1 MTMLIHVVGRSDL
14 GVGTGRNA
22 GELDLYALRRAEELR
37 ALAGRLRSSREPAG
51 EGPSPRRPD
60 GRGAVGDAVMS
71 PSPRR
76 PDGRPAPGT
85 EPPAEQAL
93 PEEAVRVVQALLDG
107 VHPDA
112 EEQPAQVTIA
122 HPHEGTPLYK
132 YLKALVQ
139 YGRADIDLLLVAT
152 RKGRGATEPYLR
164 AVHECLSEPGVRAGL
179 RDRTGATLR
188 LREPVLVADLGELE
202 DLMSQ
207 VDHRLT
213 AHRGHVALAF
223 GSGATAFSLSLAGTV
238 AAAQADEWSLIL
250 AGESGPAR
258 IEDMSV
264 TGVTAHH
271 PERGWF
277 LGLGLPT
284 CLEGRVSDD
293 VVKAAVQVAH
303 RAAGDGGCPT
313 SHDLGELLLCDL
325 ARGDQAAGMAAR
337 AWLVAEYRSRRE
349 QYMRDSGEAP
359 EQVTDQ
365 VRQGNRDRMLGRVL
379 GNLEKERSRG
389 RVLLPHDEWLRTK
402 GWLNDIGKHATHELG
417 VIGAGTGSRT
427 SPGTEGGQ
435 EDLEDQVETEV
446 DAGTSPDH
454 ETDPDNGTGLGA
466 GPQSGGYPGAAVSP
480 VDRVADLLSSCGIE
494 RPDWLSWPGGDIAM
508 VCAQSRPQSDHG
520 TGRTRPS
527 PAEQI
532 LHGLPHS
539 EDLAQVRQA
548 TGSGGPF
555 TLHLMLLASQDMG
568 DYAQKERQKIRCLTA
583 RPEDHPAGEGS
594 GPDGLAGRGP
604 GEWPSSQDQGSLTAP
619 AASTWCKRP
628 SGQDQGLAAHWEP
641 ADVRVTPYG
650 TAFSRYKD
658 GRRQMAAFN
667 SLRKGV
673 KDWLSSLDP
682 RPRAVVVYAAGEK
695 QALLAALRVAQEY
708 GAGHGVPVFLVS
720 GTTRPPASSQSP
732 QGREHLTT
740 HQFGLDKD
748 ARQVLIEAAHFCL
761 RRLDL
766 LTAARLLRLG
776 SPEAASLADQA
787 QDLARGLAEPAG
799 ADDIDVYAP
808 RLLSVMC
815 GVARMWPSATK
826 PDARARLMT
835 IVGELI
841 AGSRGDQARVLR
853 KSGVSKLDS
862 WKRAEAADLLS
873 VVVRVRDNTTVT
885 HGSGDKDPFAVAC
898 AITFAGWGRENV
910 PPGNTFE
917 GVDYPRLLKCAVAA
931 VRHEHS
937 VEPDDWAQ
945 RLADLDK
952 KMGQL
957 VIASPPDCAPASTST
972 TPMP

>member
-14 GVGTGRNA
+14 GVGTGWRA
-22 GELDLYALRRAEELR
+22 GKVLRPSELDPYALRRAEKLR

-51 EGPSPRRPD
+51 EDPSPRRPD

-76 PDGRPAPGT
+76 PDARPAPGT

-107 VHPDA
+107 VYPDA
-112 EEQPAQVTIA
+112 EVVEQAAQVTIA

-139 YGRADIDLLLVAT
+139 CGRADIDLLLVAT
-152 RKGRGATEPYLR
+152 REGCGATEPYLR
-164 AVHECLSEPGVRAGL
+164 AVHECLSEPGVCAGL
-179 RDRTGATLR
+179 RGLTGATLR
-188 LREPVLVADLGELE
+188 LREPVLVAGLGELE

-213 AHRGHVALAF
+213 AYRGHVALAF

-284 CLEGRVSDD
+284 CLEGRVDDD
-293 VVKAAVQVAH
+293 VVKAAVQVAR
-303 RAAGDGGCPT
+303 RAAGGGGCPT

-337 AWLVAEYRSRRE
+337 AWLVAEYRRRRE
-349 QYMRDSGEAP
+349 QYLRDSGEAP

-379 GNLEKERSRG
+379 GGLEKERSRG

-402 GWLNDIGKHATHELG
+402 GWLNDIGKRATHELG

-427 SPGTEGGQ
+427 SPCTEGGQ
-435 EDLEDQVETEV
+435 EDLKDQAEAGV
-446 DAGTSPDH
+446 DAGTSPDY
-454 ETDPDNGTGLGA
+454 ETDPDNGTGPDNGTDLGA
-466 GPQSGGYPGAAVSP
+466 GPQSGGYPGVVVSP

-508 VCAQSRPQSDHG
+508 VCAQSRPQSDRG

-548 TGSGGPF
+548 TGSDGPF
-555 TLHLMLLASQDMG
+555 TLHLMLLASQDME
-568 DYAQKERQKIRCLTA
+568 DYAQKERQKIRRLTA
-583 RPEDHPAGEGS
+583 RPEDHPAGEGA
-594 GPDGLAGRGP
+594 GPGGLAGRGP
-604 GEWPSSQDQGSLTAP
+604 GRWPSS
-619 AASTWCKRP
+619 
-628 SGQDQGLAAHWEP
+628 QDQGLAAHWEP
-641 ADVRVTPYG
+641 ADVRVIPYG
-650 TAFSRYKD
+650 TAFSRYED
-658 GRRQMAAFN
+658 ASCQMTAFK
-667 SLRKGV
+667 SLREGV
-673 KDWLSSLDP
+673 KDWLDSLDP

-708 GAGHGVPVFLVS
+708 GAEHGVPVFLVS
-720 GTTRPPASSQSP
+720 GTTRPPASSQSL

-748 ARQVLIEAAHFCL
+748 ARQVLVEAAHFCL

-815 GVARMWPSATK
+815 GVARMWPSVTK

-841 AGSRGDQARVLR
+841 AGSRGDQARVLQ
-853 KSGVSKLDS
+853 KSNVDNLES

-898 AITFAGWGRENV
+898 AITFAGWGRGNV

-931 VRHEHS
+931 VRHEHG

-957 VIASPPDCAPASTST
+957 VSASPPDCAASTST

>member
-1 MTMLIHVVGRSDL
+1 MTMLIHIVGRSDL

-22 GELDLYALRRAEELR
+22 GELDLYALRRAEKLR

-60 GRGAVGDAVMS
+60 GR
-71 PSPRR
+71 
-76 PDGRPAPGT
+76 PAPGT
-85 EPPAEQAL
+85 EPPTEQTL
-93 PEEAVRVVQALLDG
+93 PEEAVRRVVQALLDG

-112 EEQPAQVTIA
+112 KTAEQADRVEIVR
-122 HPHEGTPLYK
+122 PHEGTPLYK

-139 YGRADIDLLLVAT
+139 CGRADIDLLLVAT
-152 RKGRGATEPYLR
+152 REGRGATKPYLR

-213 AHRGHVALAF
+213 DYCGHVALAF

-284 CLEGRVSDD
+284 CLEDRDNDD

-303 RAAGDGGCPT
+303 RATGDGGRPT
-313 SHDLGELLLCDL
+313 SHDLGKLLLCDL

-365 VRQGNRDRMLGRVL
+365 VRQENRDRPLGRVL
-379 GNLEKERSRG
+379 GGLEKERSRG

-402 GWLNDIGKHATHELG
+402 GWLNDIGKRATHELG
-417 VIGAGTGSRT
+417 VIGAGTGSMT
-427 SPGTEGGQ
+427 SPCTEGGQ
-435 EDLEDQVETEV
+435 EDLKDQAETGV
-446 DAGTSPDH
+446 DAGTSPDY
-454 ETDPDNGTGLGA
+454 ETDPDNGTGPDNGTDLGA
-466 GPQSGGYPGAAVSP
+466 GPQSGGYPGVVVSP

-548 TGSGGPF
+548 TGSDGPF
-555 TLHLMLLASQDMG
+555 TLHLMLLASQDME
-568 DYAQKERQKIRCLTA
+568 DYAQKERQKIRRLTA
-583 RPEDHPAGEGS
+583 RLEDHPAGEGA
-594 GPDGLAGRGP
+594 GPGGLAGRGP
-604 GEWPSSQDQGSLTAP
+604 GRWPSS
-619 AASTWCKRP
+619 
-628 SGQDQGLAAHWEP
+628 QDQGLAAHWEP
-641 ADVRVTPYG
+641 ADVRVIPYG
-650 TAFSRYKD
+650 TAFSRYED
-658 GRRQMAAFN
+658 ASCQMTAFK
-667 SLRKGV
+667 SLREGV
-673 KDWLSSLDP
+673 KDWLDSLDP
-682 RPRAVVVYAAGEK
+682 RPRAVVVYAVGEK

-720 GTTRPPASSQSP
+720 GTTRSPASSQSL

-748 ARQVLIEAAHFCL
+748 ARQVLVEAAHFCL

-841 AGSRGDQARVLR
+841 ADPPRRHACVLR
-853 KSGVSKLDS
+853 KSDVSKLES
-862 WKRAEAADLLS
+862 WKKAKAADLLS

-898 AITFAGWGRENV
+898 AITFAGWGRGNV

-931 VRHEHS
+931 VRHEHG

-957 VIASPPDCAPASTST
+957 VSASPPDCAPASTST

>member
-1 MTMLIHVVGRSDL
+1 MTMLIHIVGRSDL

-22 GELDLYALRRAEELR
+22 GELDLYALRRAEKLR

-60 GRGAVGDAVMS
+60 GR
-71 PSPRR
+71 
-76 PDGRPAPGT
+76 PAPGT
-85 EPPAEQAL
+85 EPPTEQTL
-93 PEEAVRVVQALLDG
+93 PEEAVRRVVQALLDG

-112 EEQPAQVTIA
+112 KTAEQADRVEIVR
-122 HPHEGTPLYK
+122 PHEGTPLYK

-139 YGRADIDLLLVAT
+139 CGRADIDLLLVAT
-152 RKGRGATEPYLR
+152 REGRGATKPYLR

-213 AHRGHVALAF
+213 DYCGHVALAF

-284 CLEGRVSDD
+284 CLEDRDNDD
-293 VVKAAVQVAH
+293 VVKAAVQVAR
-303 RAAGDGGCPT
+303 RAAGDRGHPT

-337 AWLVAEYRSRRE
+337 AWLVAEYRSRRK

-365 VRQGNRDRMLGRVL
+365 VRQGNRDRPLGYVL
-379 GNLEKERSRG
+379 GDLEKERSRG

-427 SPGTEGGQ
+427 SPGTEGDQ
-435 EDLEDQVETEV
+435 EDLKDQAEAGV
-446 DAGTSPDH
+446 DAGTSPDNK
-454 ETDPDNGTGLGA
+454 TGPDNGTDPGA
-466 GPQSGGYPGAAVSP
+466 GPRSGGYPGAAVSP

-508 VCAQSRPQSDHG
+508 VCAQSRPQSDRG
-520 TGRTRPS
+520 TGWTRPS

-532 LHGLPHS
+532 LHGLPHA

-555 TLHLMLLASQDMG
+555 TLHLMLLASQDME

-583 RPEDHPAGEGS
+583 RPEGHPAGEGS

-604 GEWPSSQDQGSLTAP
+604 GTWPSGQDQGSSTAP
-619 AASTWCKRP
+619 AASTWCRW
-628 SGQDQGLAAHWEP
+628 SSSQDQGLAAHWEP

-667 SLRKGV
+667 GLREGV
-673 KDWLSSLDP
+673 KDWLDSLDP

-720 GTTRPPASSQSP
+720 GTTRPPASSQSF

-748 ARQVLIEAAHFCL
+748 ARQVLVEAAHFCL

-815 GVARMWPSATK
+815 GVARMWPSVTK

-841 AGSRGDQARVLR
+841 ADPPRRHACVLQ
-853 KSGVSKLDS
+853 KSNVDNLES
-862 WKRAEAADLLS
+862 WKRAKAADLLR
-873 VVVRVRDNTTVT
+873 VVVRVRDSTTVT
-885 HGSGDKDPFAVAC
+885 HGPGDKDPFALAC

-910 PPGNTFE
+910 PPGDTFE
-917 GVDYPRLLKCAVAA
+917 GVDYPELLECAVAA
-931 VRHEHS
+931 VREEHG

-952 KMGQL
+952 EMGQL
-957 VIASPPDCAPASTST
+957 VSAFPPGCAPASTST

>member
-1 MTMLIHVVGRSDL
+1 MTMLIHIVGRSDL

-22 GELDLYALRRAEELR
+22 GELDLYALRRAEKLR

-51 EGPSPRRPD
+51 EG
-60 GRGAVGDAVMS
+60 

-112 EEQPAQVTIA
+112 KTAEQADRVEIA
-122 HPHEGTPLYK
+122 RPHEGTPLYK

-139 YGRADIDLLLVAT
+139 CGRADIDLLLVAT

-213 AHRGHVALAF
+213 DYCGHVALAF

-284 CLEGRVSDD
+284 CLEDRDNDV
-293 VVKAAVQVAH
+293 VVKAAVQVAR
-303 RAAGDGGCPT
+303 RAAGDGGHPT
-313 SHDLGELLLCDL
+313 SQDLGELLLCDL

-337 AWLVAEYRSRRE
+337 AWLVAEYRSRRK

-379 GNLEKERSRG
+379 GNLEKKRSRG

-427 SPGTEGGQ
+427 SPGTEGDQ
-435 EDLEDQVETEV
+435 EDLKDQAEAGV
-446 DAGTSPDH
+446 DAGTSPDNK
-454 ETDPDNGTGLGA
+454 TGPDNGTDPGA
-466 GPQSGGYPGAAVSP
+466 GPRSGGYPGAAVSP

-508 VCAQSRPQSDHG
+508 VCAQSRPQSDRG
-520 TGRTRPS
+520 TGQIRPS

-555 TLHLMLLASQDMG
+555 TLHLMLLASQDME

-583 RPEDHPAGEGS
+583 RPEGHPTGQGEGA

-604 GEWPSSQDQGSLTAP
+604 GTWPSGQDQGSSTAP
-619 AASTWCKRP
+619 AASTWCRW
-628 SGQDQGLAAHWEP
+628 SSSQDQGLAAHWKP

-650 TAFSRYKD
+650 TAFSRYE
-658 GRRQMAAFN
+658 GASCQMAAFN
-667 SLRKGV
+667 GLRKGV

-732 QGREHLTT
+732 QRREHLTT

-776 SPEAASLADQA
+776 SPEAAPLADQA

-799 ADDIDVYAP
+799 ADDIDVHAP

-815 GVARMWPSATK
+815 GVARMWPSVTK

-841 AGSRGDQARVLR
+841 ADPPRRHACVLQ
-853 KSGVSKLDS
+853 KSNVDNLES
-862 WKRAEAADLLS
+862 WKRAKAADLLR
-873 VVVRVRDNTTVT
+873 VVVRVRDSTTVT
-885 HGSGDKDPFAVAC
+885 HGPGDKDPFALAC

-917 GVDYPRLLKCAVAA
+917 GVDYPKLLECAVAA
-931 VRHEHS
+931 VREEHG

-952 KMGQL
+952 EMGQL
-957 VIASPPDCAPASTST
+957 VSAFPPDCAPASTST

>member
-1 MTMLIHVVGRSDL
+1 MTMLIHIVGRSDL

-22 GELDLYALRRAEELR
+22 GELDLYALRRAEKLR

-60 GRGAVGDAVMS
+60 GR
-71 PSPRR
+71 
-76 PDGRPAPGT
+76 PAPGT
-85 EPPAEQAL
+85 EPPTEQTL
-93 PEEAVRVVQALLDG
+93 PEEAVRRVVQALLDG

-112 EEQPAQVTIA
+112 KTAEQADRVEIVR
-122 HPHEGTPLYK
+122 PHEGTPLYK

-139 YGRADIDLLLVAT
+139 CGRADIDLLLVAT
-152 RKGRGATEPYLR
+152 REGRGATKPYLR

-213 AHRGHVALAF
+213 DYCGHVALAF

-284 CLEGRVSDD
+284 CLEDRDNDD

-379 GNLEKERSRG
+379 GGLEKERSRG

-402 GWLNDIGKHATHELG
+402 GWLNDIGKRATHELG
-417 VIGAGTGSRT
+417 VIGAGTGSMT

-435 EDLEDQVETEV
+435 EDLKDQAETGA
-446 DAGTSPDH
+446 DAGTSPDY

-548 TGSGGPF
+548 TGSDGPF
-555 TLHLMLLASQDMG
+555 TLHLMLLASQDME
-568 DYAQKERQKIRCLTA
+568 DYAQKERQKIRRLTA
-583 RPEDHPAGEGS
+583 RPEDHPAGEGA
-594 GPDGLAGRGP
+594 GPGGLAGRGP
-604 GEWPSSQDQGSLTAP
+604 GRWPSS
-619 AASTWCKRP
+619 
-628 SGQDQGLAAHWEP
+628 QDQGLAAHWEP
-641 ADVRVTPYG
+641 ADVRVIPYG
-650 TAFSRYKD
+650 TAFSRYED
-658 GRRQMAAFN
+658 ASCQMTAFKN
-667 SLRKGV
+667 LRKGV
-673 KDWLSSLDP
+673 KDWLDSLDP

-708 GAGHGVPVFLVS
+708 GAEYGVPVFLVS
-720 GTTRPPASSQSP
+720 GTTRPPASSQSL

-748 ARQVLIEAAHFCL
+748 ARQVLVEAAHFCL

-841 AGSRGDQARVLR
+841 ADPPRRHACVLQ
-853 KSGVSKLDS
+853 KSNVDKLES
-862 WKRAEAADLLS
+862 WKRAEAADFLS

-952 KMGQL
+952 KTSQL
-957 VIASPPDCAPASTST
+957 VIASPPDCAASTST

>member
-14 GVGTGRNA
+14 GVGTGWRA
-22 GELDLYALRRAEELR
+22 GKVLRPSELDPYALRRAEKLR

-71 PSPRR
+71 PGSRR
-76 PDGRPAPGT
+76 PDARPAPGT

-107 VHPDA
+107 VYPDA
-112 EEQPAQVTIA
+112 EVVEQAAQVTIA

-139 YGRADIDLLLVAT
+139 CGRADIDLLLVAT
-152 RKGRGATEPYLR
+152 REGCGATEPYLR
-164 AVHECLSEPGVRAGL
+164 AVHECLSEPGVCAGL
-179 RDRTGATLR
+179 RGLTGATLR
-188 LREPVLVADLGELE
+188 LREPVLVAGLGELE

-207 VDHRLT
+207 VDHHLT
-213 AHRGHVALAF
+213 AYRGHVALAF

-303 RAAGDGGCPT
+303 RAAGDGGHPT

-365 VRQGNRDRMLGRVL
+365 VRQGNRDRPLGRVL
-379 GNLEKERSRG
+379 GGLEKERSRG

-402 GWLNDIGKHATHELG
+402 GWLNDIGKRATHELG
-417 VIGAGTGSRT
+417 VIGAGTGSMT
-427 SPGTEGGQ
+427 SPGTEGGH
-435 EDLEDQVETEV
+435 EDLKDQAETGA
-446 DAGTSPDH
+446 DAGTSPDY
-454 ETDPDNGTGLGA
+454 ETDPDNGTGPDNGTDPGT
-466 GPQSGGYPGAAVSP
+466 GPQSGGYPGVVVSP

-548 TGSGGPF
+548 TGSDGPF
-555 TLHLMLLASQDMG
+555 TLHLMLLASQDME
-568 DYAQKERQKIRCLTA
+568 DYAQKERQKIRRLTA
-583 RPEDHPAGEGS
+583 GPEDHPAGEGA
-594 GPDGLAGRGP
+594 GPGGLAGRGP
-604 GEWPSSQDQGSLTAP
+604 GRWPSS
-619 AASTWCKRP
+619 
-628 SGQDQGLAAHWEP
+628 QDQGLAAHWEP
-641 ADVRVTPYG
+641 ADVRVIPYG
-650 TAFSRYKD
+650 TAFSRYED
-658 GRRQMAAFN
+658 ASCQMTAFKN
-667 SLRKGV
+667 LRKGV
-673 KDWLSSLDP
+673 KDWLDSLDP
-682 RPRAVVVYAAGEK
+682 RPRAVVVYAVGEK

-708 GAGHGVPVFLVS
+708 GAEYGVPVFLVS
-720 GTTRPPASSQSP
+720 GTTRPPASSQSL

-748 ARQVLIEAAHFCL
+748 ARQVLVEAAHFCL

-815 GVARMWPSATK
+815 GVARMWPSVTK

-841 AGSRGDQARVLR
+841 ADPPRRHACVLQ
-853 KSGVSKLDS
+853 KSNVDKLES

-898 AITFAGWGRENV
+898 AITFAGWDRENV

-917 GVDYPRLLKCAVAA
+917 GVDYPELLECAVAA

>member
-60 GRGAVGDAVMS
+60 GR
-71 PSPRR
+71 
-76 PDGRPAPGT
+76 PAPGT
-85 EPPAEQAL
+85 EPPTEQTL
-93 PEEAVRVVQALLDG
+93 PEEAVRRVVQALLDG

-112 EEQPAQVTIA
+112 KTAEQADRVEIVR
-122 HPHEGTPLYK
+122 PHEGTPLYK

-139 YGRADIDLLLVAT
+139 CGRADIDLLLVAT
-152 RKGRGATEPYLR
+152 REGRGATKPYLR

-213 AHRGHVALAF
+213 DYCGHVALAF

-284 CLEGRVSDD
+284 CLEDRDNDD
-293 VVKAAVQVAH
+293 VVKAAVQVAR
-303 RAAGDGGCPT
+303 RAAGDRGHPT

-337 AWLVAEYRSRRE
+337 AWLVAEYRSRRK

-365 VRQGNRDRMLGRVL
+365 VRQGNRDRPLGYVL
-379 GNLEKERSRG
+379 GDLEKERSRG

-427 SPGTEGGQ
+427 SPGTEGDQ
-435 EDLEDQVETEV
+435 EDLKDQAEAGV
-446 DAGTSPDH
+446 DAGTSPDNK
-454 ETDPDNGTGLGA
+454 TGPDNGTDPGA
-466 GPQSGGYPGAAVSP
+466 GPRSGGYPGAAVSP

-508 VCAQSRPQSDHG
+508 VCAQSRPQSDRG
-520 TGRTRPS
+520 TGQIRPS

-555 TLHLMLLASQDMG
+555 TLHLMLLASQDME

-583 RPEDHPAGEGS
+583 RPEGHPTGQGEGA

-604 GEWPSSQDQGSLTAP
+604 GTWPSGQDQGSSTAP
-619 AASTWCKRP
+619 AASTWCRW
-628 SGQDQGLAAHWEP
+628 SSSQDQGLAAHWKP

-650 TAFSRYKD
+650 TAFSRYE
-658 GRRQMAAFN
+658 GASCQMAAFN
-667 SLRKGV
+667 GLRKGV

-695 QALLAALRVAQEY
+695 QTLLAALRVAQEY

-732 QGREHLTT
+732 QRREHLTT

-776 SPEAASLADQA
+776 SPEAAPLADQA

-815 GVARMWPSATK
+815 GVARMWPSVTK

-841 AGSRGDQARVLR
+841 ADPPRRHACVLR

-862 WKRAEAADLLS
+862 WENAEAADLLR
-873 VVVRVRDNTTVT
+873 VVVRVRDSTTVT
-885 HGSGDKDPFAVAC
+885 HGPGDKDPFALAC

-917 GVDYPRLLKCAVAA
+917 GVDYPKLLECAVAA
-931 VRHEHS
+931 VREEHG

-945 RLADLDK
+945 RLADLDE

-957 VIASPPDCAPASTST
+957 VSAFPSGCAPASTST

>member
-14 GVGTGRNA
+14 GVGTGWRA
-22 GELDLYALRRAEELR
+22 GKVLRPSELDPYALRRAEKLR
-37 ALAGRLRSSREPAG
+37 ALAGRLRSSREQAG
-51 EGPSPRRPD
+51 DGPGPRCPD

-71 PSPRR
+71 PGPRC

-85 EPPAEQAL
+85 EPPTEQAL

-112 EEQPAQVTIA
+112 ETAEQADRVEIA
-122 HPHEGTPLYK
+122 RPHEGTPLYK

-188 LREPVLVADLGELE
+188 LQEPVLVADLGELE

-213 AHRGHVALAF
+213 DYCGHVALAF

-258 IEDMSV
+258 IKNMSV

-284 CLEGRVSDD
+284 CLEDRDNDV
-293 VVKAAVQVAH
+293 VVKAAVQVAR

-337 AWLVAEYRSRRE
+337 AWLVAEYRSRRK

-365 VRQGNRDRMLGRVL
+365 VRQGNRDRPLGYVL
-379 GNLEKERSRG
+379 GDLEKERSRG

-435 EDLEDQVETEV
+435 EDLKDQAETGA

-454 ETDPDNGTGLGA
+454 ETDPDNGTDLGA
-466 GPQSGGYPGAAVSP
+466 GPQSGGYPGVVVSP

-527 PAEQI
+527 PAAQI

-548 TGSGGPF
+548 TGSDGPF

-568 DYAQKERQKIRCLTA
+568 DYAQKEKQRIECLTA
-583 RPEDHPAGEGS
+583 GPEDHPAGEGA

-604 GEWPSSQDQGSLTAP
+604 GRWPSS
-619 AASTWCKRP
+619 
-628 SGQDQGLAAHWEP
+628 QDQGLAAHWEP

-650 TAFSRYKD
+650 TAFSRYED
-658 GRRQMAAFN
+658 ARRQMTAFN

-673 KDWLSSLDP
+673 KDWLDSLDP

-708 GAGHGVPVFLVS
+708 GAEHGVPVFLVS

-815 GVARMWPSATK
+815 GVARMWPSVTK

-841 AGSRGDQARVLR
+841 ADPPRRHACVLR
-853 KSGVSKLDS
+853 KSNVDNLES

-917 GVDYPRLLKCAVAA
+917 GVDYPELLECAVAA

-945 RLADLDK
+945 RLADLDE

>member
-22 GELDLYALRRAEELR
+22 GELDLYALRRAEKLR

-60 GRGAVGDAVMS
+60 GR
-71 PSPRR
+71 
-76 PDGRPAPGT
+76 PAPGT
-85 EPPAEQAL
+85 EPPTEQTL
-93 PEEAVRVVQALLDG
+93 PEEAVRRVVQALLDG

-112 EEQPAQVTIA
+112 KTAEQADRVEIA
-122 HPHEGTPLYK
+122 RPHEGTPLYK

-213 AHRGHVALAF
+213 DYCGHVALAF

-284 CLEGRVSDD
+284 CLEDRDNDD
-293 VVKAAVQVAH
+293 VVKAAVQVAR
-303 RAAGDGGCPT
+303 RAAGDRGHPT

-337 AWLVAEYRSRRE
+337 AWLVAEYRSRRK

-365 VRQGNRDRMLGRVL
+365 VRQGNRDRPLGYVL
-379 GNLEKERSRG
+379 GDLEKERSRG

-427 SPGTEGGQ
+427 SPGTEGDQ
-435 EDLEDQVETEV
+435 EDLKDQAEAGV
-446 DAGTSPDH
+446 DAGTSPDNK
-454 ETDPDNGTGLGA
+454 TGPDNGTDPGA
-466 GPQSGGYPGAAVSP
+466 GPRSGGYPGAAVSP

-508 VCAQSRPQSDHG
+508 VCAQSRPQSDRG
-520 TGRTRPS
+520 TGWTRPS

-532 LHGLPHS
+532 LHGLPHA

-555 TLHLMLLASQDMG
+555 TLHLMLLASQDME

-583 RPEDHPAGEGS
+583 RPEGHPAGEGS

-604 GEWPSSQDQGSLTAP
+604 GTWPSGQDQGSSTAP
-619 AASTWCKRP
+619 AASTWCRW
-628 SGQDQGLAAHWEP
+628 SSSQDQGLAAHWEP

-667 SLRKGV
+667 GLREGV
-673 KDWLSSLDP
+673 KDWLDSLDP

-720 GTTRPPASSQSP
+720 GTTRPPASSQSS

-815 GVARMWPSATK
+815 GVARMWPSVTK

-841 AGSRGDQARVLR
+841 ADPPRRHACVLQ
-853 KSGVSKLDS
+853 KSNVDNLES
-862 WKRAEAADLLS
+862 WKRAKAADLLR

-885 HGSGDKDPFAVAC
+885 HGPGDKDPFAVAC

-917 GVDYPRLLKCAVAA
+917 GVDYPKLLECAVAA
-931 VRHEHS
+931 VREEHG

-945 RLADLDK
+945 RLADLDE

-957 VIASPPDCAPASTST
+957 VSAFPSGCAPASTST

>member
-14 GVGTGRNA
+14 GVGTGWRA
-22 GELDLYALRRAEELR
+22 GKVLRPSELDPYALRRAEKLR
-37 ALAGRLRSSREPAG
+37 ALVGRLRSSREPAG

-71 PSPRR
+71 PGSRR
-76 PDGRPAPGT
+76 PDARPAPGT

-107 VHPDA
+107 VYPDA
-112 EEQPAQVTIA
+112 EVVEQAAQVTIA

-139 YGRADIDLLLVAT
+139 CGRADIDLLLVAT
-152 RKGRGATEPYLR
+152 REGCGATEPYLR
-164 AVHECLSEPGVRAGL
+164 AVHECLSEPGVCAGL
-179 RDRTGATLR
+179 RGLTGATLR
-188 LREPVLVADLGELE
+188 LREPVLVAGLGELE

-207 VDHRLT
+207 VDHHLT
-213 AHRGHVALAF
+213 AYRGHVALAF

-284 CLEGRVSDD
+284 CLEGRVDDD
-293 VVKAAVQVAH
+293 VVKAAVQVAR
-303 RAAGDGGCPT
+303 RAAGGGGCPT

-337 AWLVAEYRSRRE
+337 AWLVAEYRRRRE
-349 QYMRDSGEAP
+349 QYLRDSGEAP

-379 GNLEKERSRG
+379 GGLEKERSRG

-402 GWLNDIGKHATHELG
+402 GWLNDIGKRATHELG

-427 SPGTEGGQ
+427 SPCTEGGQ
-435 EDLEDQVETEV
+435 EDLEDQAEAGV
-446 DAGTSPDH
+446 DAGTSPDY
-454 ETDPDNGTGLGA
+454 ETDPDNGTGPDNGTDLGA
-466 GPQSGGYPGAAVSP
+466 GPQSGGYPGVVVSP

-548 TGSGGPF
+548 TGSDGPF
-555 TLHLMLLASQDMG
+555 TLHLMLLASQDME
-568 DYAQKERQKIRCLTA
+568 DYAQKERQKIRRLTA
-583 RPEDHPAGEGS
+583 RPEDHPAGEGA
-594 GPDGLAGRGP
+594 GPGGLAGRGP
-604 GEWPSSQDQGSLTAP
+604 GRWPSS
-619 AASTWCKRP
+619 
-628 SGQDQGLAAHWEP
+628 QDQGLAAHWEP
-641 ADVRVTPYG
+641 ADVRVIPYG
-650 TAFSRYKD
+650 TAFSRYED
-658 GRRQMAAFN
+658 ASCQMTAFK
-667 SLRKGV
+667 SLREGV
-673 KDWLSSLDP
+673 KDWLDSLDP

-708 GAGHGVPVFLVS
+708 GAEHGVPVFLVS
-720 GTTRPPASSQSP
+720 GTTRPPASSQSL

-748 ARQVLIEAAHFCL
+748 ARQVLVEAAHFCL

-815 GVARMWPSATK
+815 GVARMWPSVTK

-841 AGSRGDQARVLR
+841 ADPPRRHACVLQ
-853 KSGVSKLDS
+853 KSNVDKLES
-862 WKRAEAADLLS
+862 WKRAEAADFLS

-898 AITFAGWGRENV
+898 AITFAGWDRENV

-931 VRHEHS
+931 VRHEHG

-952 KMGQL
+952 KTSQL

>member
-14 GVGTGRNA
+14 GVGTGWRA
-22 GELDLYALRRAEELR
+22 GKVLRPSELDPYALRRAEKLR

-71 PSPRR
+71 PGSRR

-107 VHPDA
+107 VYPDA
-112 EEQPAQVTIA
+112 EVVEQAAQVEIA
-122 HPHEGTPLYK
+122 RPYEGTPLYK

-139 YGRADIDLLLVAT
+139 CGRADIDLLLVAT

-188 LREPVLVADLGELE
+188 LQEPVLVAGLGELE

-207 VDHRLT
+207 VDHHLT
-213 AHRGHVALAF
+213 AHHGHVALAF

-284 CLEGRVSDD
+284 CLEGRVNDD

-303 RAAGDGGCPT
+303 RAAGDGGRPT

-365 VRQGNRDRMLGRVL
+365 VRQENRDRMLGRVL
-379 GNLEKERSRG
+379 GGLEKERSRG

-402 GWLNDIGKHATHELG
+402 GWLNDIGKRATHELG

-427 SPGTEGGQ
+427 SPCTEGGQ
-435 EDLEDQVETEV
+435 EDLKDQAEAGV
-446 DAGTSPDH
+446 DAGTSPDY
-454 ETDPDNGTGLGA
+454 ETDPDNGTGPDNGTDLGA
-466 GPQSGGYPGAAVSP
+466 GPQSGGYPGVVVSP

-508 VCAQSRPQSDHG
+508 VCAQSRPQSDRG

-548 TGSGGPF
+548 TGSDGPF
-555 TLHLMLLASQDMG
+555 TLHLMLLASQDME
-568 DYAQKERQKIRCLTA
+568 DYAQKERQKIRRLTA
-583 RPEDHPAGEGS
+583 RPEDHPAGEGA
-594 GPDGLAGRGP
+594 GPGGLAGRGP
-604 GEWPSSQDQGSLTAP
+604 GRWPSS
-619 AASTWCKRP
+619 
-628 SGQDQGLAAHWEP
+628 QDQGLAAHWEP
-641 ADVRVTPYG
+641 ADVRVIPYG
-650 TAFSRYKD
+650 TAFSRYED
-658 GRRQMAAFN
+658 ASCQMTAFK
-667 SLRKGV
+667 SLREGV
-673 KDWLSSLDP
+673 KDWLDSLDP

-708 GAGHGVPVFLVS
+708 GAEHGVPVFLVS
-720 GTTRPPASSQSP
+720 GTTRPPASSQSL

-748 ARQVLIEAAHFCL
+748 ARQVLVEAAHFCL

-815 GVARMWPSATK
+815 GVARMWPSVTK

-841 AGSRGDQARVLR
+841 AGSRGDQARVLQ
-853 KSGVSKLDS
+853 KSNVDNLES

-898 AITFAGWGRENV
+898 AITFAGWGRGNV

-931 VRHEHS
+931 VRHEHG

-957 VIASPPDCAPASTST
+957 VSASPPDCAASTST

>member
-1 MTMLIHVVGRSDL
+1 MTMLIHIVGRSDL

-22 GELDLYALRRAEELR
+22 GELDLYALRRAEKLR

-60 GRGAVGDAVMS
+60 GR
-71 PSPRR
+71 
-76 PDGRPAPGT
+76 PAPGT
-85 EPPAEQAL
+85 EPPTEQTL
-93 PEEAVRVVQALLDG
+93 PEEAVRRVVQALLDG

-112 EEQPAQVTIA
+112 KTAEQADRVEIVR
-122 HPHEGTPLYK
+122 PHEGTPLYK

-139 YGRADIDLLLVAT
+139 CGRADIDLLLVAT
-152 RKGRGATEPYLR
+152 REGRGATKPYLR

-213 AHRGHVALAF
+213 DYCGHVALAF

-284 CLEGRVSDD
+284 CLEDRDNDD
-293 VVKAAVQVAH
+293 VVKAAVQVAR
-303 RAAGDGGCPT
+303 RAAGDRGHPT

-337 AWLVAEYRSRRE
+337 AWLVAEYRSRRK

-365 VRQGNRDRMLGRVL
+365 VRQGNRDRPLGYVL
-379 GNLEKERSRG
+379 GDLEKERSRG

-427 SPGTEGGQ
+427 SPGTEGDQ
-435 EDLEDQVETEV
+435 EDLKDQAEAGV
-446 DAGTSPDH
+446 DAGTSPDNK
-454 ETDPDNGTGLGA
+454 TGPDNGTDPGA
-466 GPQSGGYPGAAVSP
+466 GPRSGGYPGAAVSP

-508 VCAQSRPQSDHG
+508 VCAQSRPQSDRG
-520 TGRTRPS
+520 TGWTRPS

-532 LHGLPHS
+532 LHGLPHA

-555 TLHLMLLASQDMG
+555 TLHLMLLASQDME

-583 RPEDHPAGEGS
+583 RPEGHPAGEGS

-604 GEWPSSQDQGSLTAP
+604 GTWPSGQDQGSSTAP
-619 AASTWCKRP
+619 AASTWCRW
-628 SGQDQGLAAHWEP
+628 SSSQDQGLAAHWEP

-667 SLRKGV
+667 GLREGV
-673 KDWLSSLDP
+673 KDWLDSLDP

-720 GTTRPPASSQSP
+720 GTTRPPASSQSF

-748 ARQVLIEAAHFCL
+748 ARQVLVEAAHFCL

-815 GVARMWPSATK
+815 GVARMWPSVTK

-841 AGSRGDQARVLR
+841 ADPPRRHACVLQ
-853 KSGVSKLDS
+853 KSNVDNLES

-885 HGSGDKDPFAVAC
+885 HGPGDKDPFAVAC

-910 PPGNTFE
+910 PPGDTFE
-917 GVDYPRLLKCAVAA
+917 GVDYPELLECAVAA
-931 VRHEHS
+931 VREEHG

-952 KMGQL
+952 KTSQL
-957 VIASPPDCAPASTST
+957 VSASPPDCAASTST

>member
-1 MTMLIHVVGRSDL
+1 MTMLIHIVGRSDL

-22 GELDLYALRRAEELR
+22 GELDLYALRRAEKLR

-112 EEQPAQVTIA
+112 EEQPAQVEIA
-122 HPHEGTPLYK
+122 RPHEGTPLYK

-188 LREPVLVADLGELE
+188 LQEPVLVAGLGELE

-293 VVKAAVQVAH
+293 VVKAAVQVAR
-303 RAAGDGGCPT
+303 RAAGDRGHPT

-365 VRQGNRDRMLGRVL
+365 VRQGNRDRPLGYVL
-379 GNLEKERSRG
+379 GDLEKERSRG

-427 SPGTEGGQ
+427 SPGTEGDQ
-435 EDLEDQVETEV
+435 EDLKDQAEAGV
-446 DAGTSPDH
+446 DAGTSPDNK
-454 ETDPDNGTGLGA
+454 TGPDNGTDPGA
-466 GPQSGGYPGAAVSP
+466 GPRSGGYPGAAVSP

-532 LHGLPHS
+532 LHGLPHA

-548 TGSGGPF
+548 TGSDGPF
-555 TLHLMLLASQDMG
+555 TLHLMLLASQDME
-568 DYAQKERQKIRCLTA
+568 DYAQKERQKIRRLTA
-583 RPEDHPAGEGS
+583 RPEDHPAGEGA
-594 GPDGLAGRGP
+594 GPGGLAGRGP
-604 GEWPSSQDQGSLTAP
+604 GRWPSS
-619 AASTWCKRP
+619 
-628 SGQDQGLAAHWEP
+628 QDQGLAAHWKP

-650 TAFSRYKD
+650 TAFSQYED
-658 GRRQMAAFN
+658 GSCQMAAFN

-776 SPEAASLADQA
+776 SPEVASLADQA

-826 PDARARLMT
+826 PDARAHLMT

-841 AGSRGDQARVLR
+841 ADPPRRHACVLR
-853 KSGVSKLDS
+853 KSGVSKLES
-862 WKRAEAADLLS
+862 WKKAKAADLLS

-898 AITFAGWGRENV
+898 AITFAGWDRENV

-917 GVDYPRLLKCAVAA
+917 GVDYPELLECAVAA
-931 VRHEHS
+931 VRHEHG

-952 KMGQL
+952 KTGQL

>member
-14 GVGTGRNA
+14 GVGTGWRA
-22 GELDLYALRRAEELR
+22 GKVLRPSELDPYALRRAEKLR

-51 EGPSPRRPD
+51 EG
-60 GRGAVGDAVMS
+60 

-107 VHPDA
+107 VYPDA
-112 EEQPAQVTIA
+112 EVVEQAAQVEIA
-122 HPHEGTPLYK
+122 RPYEGTPLYK

-139 YGRADIDLLLVAT
+139 CGRADIDLLLVAT

-207 VDHRLT
+207 VDHHLT

-284 CLEGRVSDD
+284 CLEGRVNDD

-303 RAAGDGGCPT
+303 RATGDGGRPT

-365 VRQGNRDRMLGRVL
+365 VRQENRDRMLGRVL
-379 GNLEKERSRG
+379 GGLEKERSRG

-402 GWLNDIGKHATHELG
+402 GWLNDIGKRATHELG
-417 VIGAGTGSRT
+417 VIGAGTGSMT

-435 EDLEDQVETEV
+435 EDLKDQAETGA
-446 DAGTSPDH
+446 DAGTSPDY
-454 ETDPDNGTGLGA
+454 ETDPDNGTGPDNGTDLGA
-466 GPQSGGYPGAAVSP
+466 GPQSGGYPGVVVSP

-548 TGSGGPF
+548 TGSDGPF
-555 TLHLMLLASQDMG
+555 TLHLMLLASQDME
-568 DYAQKERQKIRCLTA
+568 DYAQKERQKIRRLTA
-583 RPEDHPAGEGS
+583 GPEDHPAGEGA

-604 GEWPSSQDQGSLTAP
+604 GRWPSS
-619 AASTWCKRP
+619 
-628 SGQDQGLAAHWEP
+628 QDQGLAAHWEP
-641 ADVRVTPYG
+641 ADVRVIPYG
-650 TAFSRYKD
+650 TAFSRYED
-658 GRRQMAAFN
+658 ASCQMTAFKN
-667 SLRKGV
+667 LREGV
-673 KDWLSSLDP
+673 KDWLDSLDP

-720 GTTRPPASSQSP
+720 GTTRPPASSQSL

-841 AGSRGDQARVLR
+841 ADPPRRHACVLQ
-853 KSGVSKLDS
+853 KSNVDNLES
-862 WKRAEAADLLS
+862 WERAEAADLLS

-917 GVDYPRLLKCAVAA
+917 GVDYPELLECAVAA
-931 VRHEHS
+931 VRHEHG

-945 RLADLDK
+945 RLVDLDK

-957 VIASPPDCAPASTST
+957 VSASPPDCAASTST